1 MKLLLSSR
9 TGLVRLNGVLPLIV
23 FLAVLTACSPGKKT
37 PVVLER
43 QGWVSDYV
51 GKLTAGDRARFTANL
66 QSYEEET
73 CHQVYLLI
81 VPGLKGEH
89 IVEFS
94 QRHAAA
100 WDIGQPGFG
109 NGFLVTVAIEENA
122 VRIETGSSFEW
133 FIQDGSAEKVLK
145 EEMFP
150 LFRKNKFVEALERG
164 LEKIMVAGRLKP
176 IPEDHRPEACRR
188 QQ

>member
-1 MKLLLSSR
+1 MKLLPSSE
-9 TGLVRLNGVLPLIV
+9 TGRERLKVVLPLIV
-23 FLAVLTACSPGKKT
+23 LLGLLASCSPGKKS
-37 PVVLER
+37 PEVLER
-43 QGWVSDYV
+43 RGWVNDYA
-51 GKLTAGDRARFTANL
+51 GKLAAGDRDRIAAVL

-81 VPGLKGEH
+81 VPGLQGEN
-89 IVEFS
+89 IVTFS
-94 QRHAAA
+94 QRHGTA

-109 NGFLVTVAIEENA
+109 NGFLVTVAMKEGA

-145 EEMFP
+145 EVMFP
-150 LFRKNKFVEALERG
+150 LFRENKFVEGLELG
-164 LEKIMVAGRLKP
+164 LEKIMAAGRLKP
-176 IPEDHRPEACRR
+176 IPENHRPKVCRR